1 MTTSQKTEDKEEFW
15 RKVKKAS
22 EDAKKITKEEV
33 LSSITP
39 EEDIRIDYWVMD
51 MMKHIEKRAAS
62 GKTTFSYDCSK
73 IRRELFE
80 ALADRFVHKNPRI
93 MVIKDGGRQY
103 LNVDWSGKNEC

>member
-1 MTTSQKTEDKEEFW
+1 VNEDKEEFW
-15 RKVKKAS
+15 QKVKSLS
-22 EDAKKITKEEV
+22 EAAKKTIKKETTDNITQ
-33 LSSITP
+33 
-39 EEDIRIDYWVMD
+39 EEDIRLDYWVMD
-51 MMKHIEKRAAS
+51 MMKHIEKRAKT

-80 ALADRFVHKNPRI
+80 ELALRFVQKNPRI